1 LTAAFPPFP
10 RTTMKFLPLV
20 PIALAA
26 LLPSAQ
32 AAETA
37 PPPPPAPP
45 APPIVTVPGNAPAEP
60 GRYSYEQR
68 PAAGRPP
75 LVSPEQARTVISRFK
90 AGYPKIGGPRL
101 VIYVNR
107 ELVDDSGG
115 LRLTGRRE
123 TTDSLKADLQGTG
136 TATGPLGQN
145 VTVVGNVAQS
155 GVSPVVPVRGT
166 QERVTGENTYSH
178 TAKTN
183 ATLTDRQTIRD
194 VERLMGRPLRMGGAK
209 LADQRVASQL
219 LADRP
224 VQEFLGSTGSP
235 AAAKDREA
243 LQKAADVVLEVL
255 ISSRNIT
262 VPGVSGDQTYSA
274 PDIQVT
280 AVRIDSSQI
289 IGQASSRDILG
300 ADRFAGRLLRN
311 YDINEITEAVALAL
325 MEDMMQ
331 GVD

>member
-1 LTAAFPPFP
+1 MNFPLSAAAGFAVLVATTSAATAEPATPTPN
-10 RTTMKFLPLV
+10 
-20 PIALAA
+20 
-26 LLPSAQ
+26 
-32 AAETA
+32 A
-37 PPPPPAPP
+37 PA
-45 APPIVTVPGNAPAEP
+45 APPIVTVPANAPAEP
-60 GRYSYEQR
+60 GRYTYEQR
-68 PAAGRPP
+68 PASARPP
-75 LVSPEQARTVISRFK
+75 LISPEQARTVINRFK

-136 TATGPLGQN
+136 AAAGPLGQN
-145 VTVVGNVAQS
+145 VTVVGNLSSAGTPAVT
-155 GVSPVVPVRGT
+155 PVKGT
-166 QERVTGENTYSH
+166 QERVTGENTYTSATR
-178 TAKTN
+178 TA
-183 ATLTDRQTIRD
+183 ATLTDRQTVRD

-209 LADQRVASQL
+209 LADQRVATQL

-224 VQEFLGSTGSP
+224 VQDFLGNTGGP

-255 ISSRNIT
+255 ISSKNIT
-262 VPGVSGDQTYSA
+262 IPGVSGDQTYSA

-280 AVRIDSSQI
+280 AVRIDTAQI

-300 ADRFAGRLLRN
+300 SDRASGRVLRN
-311 YDINEITEAVALAL
+311 YDITEITEAVALAL